1 MQGRNLDLIRKILK
15 RAMDE
20 GREGR
25 VLMIQQRLEAA
36 REMPE
41 DHAHILRQLQLFGR
55 VIPQGSVFSS
65 HMIH

>member
-1 MQGRNLDLIRKILK
+1 MK

-25 VLMIQQRLEAA
+25 VLMIQQRLDAA

-41 DHAHILRQLQLFGR
+41 DHAYILRQLQLFGR
-55 VIPQGSVFSS
+55 VIPQGSIFSS
-65 HMIH
+65 SMIH